1 MCACIYMPD
10 NIPTGRRLFRM
21 IKCLFCATILLG
33 IAISADAGN
42 WPQGRGPNFNGSAE
56 ESNLPM
62 TWSTTENVV
71 WKAPLPG
78 QSGSTPIVWENSIF
92 LTSPDSQKNLNVIC
106 LNRTDGKIRWQNTVA
121 VGDKT
126 EGRNNMSSPSP
137 VTDGKSVFVLFGT
150 SDLAAFDFEGK
161 ELWKRNLGK
170 DYGKFAVMW
179 IYGSSPLLFQDRLY
193 VQVLQRTP
201 VPEDYTHAND
211 GKPDR
216 ESYILCIDPKTG
228 QDIWRHVRPSDALK
242 ESQEAYTTPIP
253 FKEGDHWD
261 LAILGGN
268 CLTAHALAD
277 GRELW
282 RCGGFNSKN
291 DPWFR
296 IVPSPVPGDGML
308 YASAPK
314 REPLFGIKTGG
325 SGDVT
330 SKQVVWSFKENPTDW
345 STPLLYKSK
354 LFVLDGDKKVMTALD
369 PKTGEKKWQGNL
381 GGGQVF
387 WSSPTG
393 ADNKIY
399 CINEVGTVVVLEA
412 GDDFKILATNK
423 LDEGPVRSSVVVSSS
438 QIFIRTTQNLYCVAQ
453 P

>member
-1 MCACIYMPD
+1 
-10 NIPTGRRLFRM
+10 M
-21 IKCLFCATILLG
+21 IKGFFYTAALLCASMG
-33 IAISADAGN
+33 AFAAN
-42 WPQGRGPNFNGSAE
+42 WPQWRGPNFNGSTE
-56 ESNLPM
+56 ESNLPI

-71 WKAPLPG
+71 WTTPLPG
-78 QSGSTPIVWENSIF
+78 QSGSTPIVWENSVF
-92 LTSPDSQKNLNVIC
+92 LASPDNQKNLNLIC
-106 LNRTDGKIRWQNTVA
+106 VNRKDGKIRWQNVVA

-150 SDLAAFDFEGK
+150 SDLAAFDFDGK

-170 DYGKFAVMW
+170 DYGKFAIMW
-179 IYGSSPLLFQDRLY
+179 IYGSSPLLFQNRLY

-201 VPEDYTHAND
+201 VPKDYTHATD
-211 GKPDR
+211 GKATNEESR

-228 QDIWRHVRPSDALK
+228 KDIWRHVRPSDALK

-253 FKEGDHWD
+253 FKQGDHWE
-261 LAILGGN
+261 LAVLGGN
-268 CLTAHALAD
+268 CLTAHSLVD
-277 GRELW
+277 GKELW

-296 IVPSPVPGDGML
+296 IVPSPVPGEGML
-308 YASAPK
+308 FASAPK

-330 SKQVVWSFKENPTDW
+330 STQVVWSFKENPTDW
-345 STPLLYKSK
+345 STPLLYKGK
-354 LFVLDGDKKVMTALD
+354 LFVLDGDKKVMTCLD

-381 GGGQVF
+381 GGGQIF
-387 WSSPTG
+387 WASPTG

-399 CINEVGTVVVLEA
+399 CINENGTVVVLEA
-412 GDDFKILATNK
+412 GDEFKILATNK
-423 LDEGPVRSSVVVSSS
+423 LEEGPVRSSVAASNG
-438 QIFIRTTQNLYCVAQ
+438 QLFIRTAQNLYCVGRL
-453 P
+453 